1 MSINLLVASRAEVH
15 SFFQQKSQFQP
26 EKKEGEK
33 PIDIQTSERVER
45 LKEPEVEVLE
55 NAQKPQQ
62 RRLAKKMPLPSE

>member
-1 MSINLLVASRAEVH
+1 MKTIMETRGKKAAAKSVEERAGRLVA
-15 SFFQQKSQFQP
+15 
-26 EKKEGEK
+26 KEGEK